1 MNRLVV
7 SNSTP
12 GQDDEEVKAV
22 LGELPFLP
30 CWSFLVL
37 ITCFL
42 YALCK
47 RFFPK
52 QSSREGGT
60 RRHFMNM

>member
-1 MNRLVV
+1 MNRPVV

-12 GQDDEEVKAV
+12 GRDNKEVKAV

-30 CWSFLVL
+30 FWSFLVL

-47 RFFPK
+47 RFFQK
-52 QSSREGGT
+52 QSSLEGGT
-60 RRHFMNM
+60 WRRLKNM